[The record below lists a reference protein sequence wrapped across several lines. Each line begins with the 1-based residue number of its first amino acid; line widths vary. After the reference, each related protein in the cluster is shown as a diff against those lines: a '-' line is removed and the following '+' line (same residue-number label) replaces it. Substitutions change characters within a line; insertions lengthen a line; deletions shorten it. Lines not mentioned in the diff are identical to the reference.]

1 MNPHIA
7 LRLYPLVISA
17 LLVPAATVRAQAPDS
32 PQRPTA
38 PATATADTSTRLA
51 FGGFVD
57 LYYAYDGGRPRSLDR
72 AYATSAARHDEF
84 NVNLAFLEAT
94 VTGPRVRGRLALQ
107 FGTSVQANYA
117 GEPRLG
123 ALSGADVSRFIQE
136 ATVGLKVHPDVW
148 IDAGVFFAPFGAESW
163 ISRDNLTYTRSFIAD
178 YSPYY
183 EAGVRA
189 VWQATP
195 TLQAQLHII
204 NGWQNVS
211 ETNSDKAVGLRLDW
225 QATSRVIF
233 SYDAFFGNEQPDSL
247 PSRLR
252 QFHEGIAQWTP
263 SDALT
268 LRLSLDVGNEKRAV
282 GSQDWWGG
290 ALIARYALSPG
301 TAIVGRIEH
310 YADPGRVLVTTAPQP
325 VRASGASL
333 GLDVVPAPRV
343 VWRSELRVM
352 RASDAI
358 FPDRDAAGGF
368 VARNVAA
375 VTSLGWSF

>member
-1 MNPHIA
+1 MYRIA
-7 LRLYPLVISA
+7 GLVIAA
-17 LLVPAATVRAQAPDS
+17 LFVTG
-32 PQRPTA
+32 
-38 PATATADTSTRLA
+38 PATARAQSRPDSTPTIA
-51 FGGFVD
+51 IGGFVD

-72 AYATSAARHDEF
+72 AYVTTAARHNEF
-84 NVNLAFLEAT
+84 NVNLAFLDAT
-94 VTGPRVRGRLALQ
+94 VTSPRVRGRLALQ

-123 ALSGADVSRFIQE
+123 SLSGADVSRFLQE
-136 ATVGLKVHPDVW
+136 ATVGLKLHPDVW

-163 ISRDNLTYTRSFIAD
+163 ISRDNLTYTRSWIAD

-183 EAGVRA
+183 EAGARLS
-189 VWQATP
+189 WQATP
-195 TLQAQLHII
+195 TLQAQFHVI

-211 ETNSDKAVGLRLDW
+211 ESNSDKAVAVRFDW
-225 QATSRVIF
+225 QATPRVILT
-233 SYDAFFGNEQPDSL
+233 YDAFLGNEQPDSL

-252 QFHEGIAQWTP
+252 QFHEGIVGWTI

-268 LRLSLDVGNEKRAV
+268 LRVSLDIGNEQRAV

-290 ALIARYALSPG
+290 ALIARYALSPT
-301 TAIVGRIEH
+301 TAIVGRVEH
-310 YADPGRVLVTTAPQP
+310 YADPGRVLVTTAPAP
-325 VRASGASL
+325 VRATGVSL
-333 GLDVVPAPRV
+333 GVDVVPAPKV

-358 FPDRDAAGGF
+358 FPDRDAAGGL
-368 VARNVAA
+368 ATRNIAA